1 MSILGGV
8 GYYYL
13 TKYLS
18 IRVHYFGGKKQLESG
33 QKETVVITE
42 FTSGVKQI
50 KVFETFDY
58 WQNLFDNALH
68 TFWKYQRKG
77 VFWSR
82 VPELKNCTTLII
94 AHRLSTIQNAD
105 IIHVL
110 DEGKIVES
118 GIHKQL
124 LSKKGNCWGLY
135 NIQKDE
141 S

>member
-13 TKYLS
+13 TKYFS

-33 QKETVVITE
+33 QKETVAITE

-68 TFWKYQRKG
+68 TFWKHQMKG
-77 VFWSR
+77 VFLVSC
-82 VPELKNCTTLII
+82 P
-94 AHRLSTIQNAD
+94 
-105 IIHVL
+105 
-110 DEGKIVES
+110 
-118 GIHKQL
+118 
-124 LSKKGNCWGLY
+124 
-135 NIQKDE
+135 
-141 S
+141 